1 MDYLPEISL
10 PSDPRTRQGSA
21 ALAALNQAC
30 FQDAAVVMLPDDEAY
45 DAREEAKALARKEAA
60 ENNYGADPGS
70 DEYSDEEEEGGGEGK
85 NRRFRAAATMP
96 EGALHVQL
104 LFASSGK
111 PKAAYPRALVK
122 CGRGN
127 ALKLTQTY
135 CTLPAPGA
143 ASAADPSS
151 TSSSSTTSF
160 TDGLTRVVCGEGSRV
175 AHEYVQDTAAAT
187 KGPAFYDAVSVACAK
202 STDHSIVA
210 FGLGGA
216 SSRVNY
222 ECVIG
227 GENARTSLEC
237 VLLSDS
243 RQSMDLHSSITHAA
257 PNSQSFQE
265 HRNLVADRSECIF
278 KGRIRVDQVAQG
290 TNSNQLCKSLLL
302 SDNARVTIMPSMEII
317 ADQVLG
323 CLFSLHRKGDT
334 GCMEVVR

>member
-30 FQDAAVVMLPDDEAY
+30 FKDAAVVMLPDDESY
-45 DAREEAKALARKEAA
+45 DAKEAAKALARKEAA
-60 ENNYGADPGS
+60 ENDYGAAPGS
-70 DEYSDEEEEGGGEGK
+70 GEFGDNEVEEGGGEGK

-135 CTLPAPGA
+135 CTLPGSDAAAGA
-143 ASAADPSS
+143 SSISKSSS
-151 TSSSSTTSF
+151 TSGSTSF
-160 TDGLTRVVCGEGSRV
+160 TDGFTRVVCGEGSRV
-175 AHEYVQDTAAAT
+175 AHEYVQDTAAAA

-202 STDHSIVA
+202 SADHSIVA

-227 GENARTSLEC
+227 GENARTSLAC
-237 VLLSDS
+237 VLLSDG

-302 SDNARVTIMPSMEII
+302 SDNARVTVMPSMEIV
-317 ADQVLG
+317 ADQVG
-323 CLFSLHRKGDT
+323 CFQGVEGVQRCKSSG
-334 GCMEVVR
+334 